1 MDLKAEFTKVID
13 YGVTWEKL
21 KSGLPSEDVG
31 RIGMAISPVNP
42 DYLFAIIEATDK
54 R

>member
-1 MDLKAEFTKVID
+1 M
-13 YGVTWEKL
+13 

-42 DYLFAIIEATDK
+42 DVLYAIVEATK
-54 R
+54 